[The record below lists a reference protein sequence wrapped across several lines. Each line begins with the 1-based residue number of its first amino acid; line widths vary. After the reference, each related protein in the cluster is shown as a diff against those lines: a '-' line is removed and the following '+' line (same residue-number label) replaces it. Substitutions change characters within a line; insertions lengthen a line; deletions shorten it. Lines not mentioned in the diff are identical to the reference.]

1 MRIVL
6 VDDEHLPLTRL
17 KTLLEKS
24 DVSGIEIVGE
34 YTDSLKVIEEIQSLQ
49 PNVVFLDIVMPDMD
63 GLALGEKIQELLPDV
78 EIVFTTGF
86 DQYAIDA
93 FNLHAIDYL
102 LKPVQIARL
111 EKTLERLEQ
120 INNKRKKSMAK
131 HTIIN
136 LFGGINVISP
146 DGQTKI
152 MKWRTSKAKELFA
165 YLLNHRDE
173 MIYRDTILELF
184 WPESDIDKASKQLYT
199 AIYTIRQ
206 TLKNYGMDG
215 VQISSPLLN
224 SGYKLLV
231 ENTVVD
237 VEQWLSNLKSL
248 PSIQLATVAEHEQ
261 VFQMYTG
268 DYLGDCEYLWAESE
282 RERLRRLWLHHA
294 HQLTDFYIKNKNYPA
309 AIKVQEKVQALFAD
323 EEENYFTLM
332 KLYDLLNKTAAVEE
346 QYWLLKK
353 ALKEHLAVEPS
364 EETEDWYRRW
374 KQANAISQVNVFN

>member
-6 VDDEHLPLTRL
+6 VDDEALPLTRL
-17 KTLLEKS
+17 RKLLEKS
-24 DVSGIEIVGE
+24 SVPEIEIVGE
-34 YTDSLKVIEEIQSLQ
+34 YTDSLKIIEEIQTLQ

-102 LKPVQIARL
+102 LKPVQMARL
-111 EKTLERLEQ
+111 EKTLERLE
-120 INNKRKKSMAK
+120 NLYDKFKKIRNK
-131 HTIIN
+131 HTVIE
-136 LFGGINVISP
+136 LFGGLNVVTP
-146 DGQTKI
+146 DGQRQI

-165 YLLNHRDE
+165 YMLDHRDE
-173 MIYRDTILELF
+173 IIYRDTILELF

-199 AIYTIRQ
+199 AIYTIRK
-206 TLKNYGMDG
+206 TLKDYGLDG

-231 ENTVVD
+231 QNVVVD
-237 VEQWLSNLKSL
+237 VEQWLSNLKTL
-248 PSIQLATVAEHEQ
+248 PPIQQTTVDEHEK

-268 DYLGDCEYLWAESE
+268 NYLGDCDYLWAEGE
-282 RERLRRLWLHHA
+282 RERLRRVWLHHA
-294 HQLTDFYIKNKNYPA
+294 HQLSEFYIKNENYLA
-309 AIKVQEKVQALFAD
+309 AIKVQEKVQALFSD

-332 KLYDLLNKTAAVEE
+332 KLYDLLNNAAAVEE

-353 ALKEHLAVEPS
+353 ALQEYLAVEPS
-364 EETEDWYRRW
+364 EEIEEWYQRW
-374 KQANAISQVNVFN
+374 TQANVLQGDASY

>member
-120 INNKRKKSMAK
+120 INNKRKKK
-131 HTIIN
+131 
-136 LFGGINVISP
+136 
-146 DGQTKI
+146 
-152 MKWRTSKAKELFA
+152 
-165 YLLNHRDE
+165 
-173 MIYRDTILELF
+173 
-184 WPESDIDKASKQLYT
+184 
-199 AIYTIRQ
+199 
-206 TLKNYGMDG
+206 YG
-215 VQISSPLLN
+215 
-224 SGYKLLV
+224 
-231 ENTVVD
+231 
-237 VEQWLSNLKSL
+237 
-248 PSIQLATVAEHEQ
+248 
-261 VFQMYTG
+261 
-268 DYLGDCEYLWAESE
+268 
-282 RERLRRLWLHHA
+282 
-294 HQLTDFYIKNKNYPA
+294 
-309 AIKVQEKVQALFAD
+309 
-323 EEENYFTLM
+323 
-332 KLYDLLNKTAAVEE
+332 
-346 QYWLLKK
+346 
-353 ALKEHLAVEPS
+353 
-364 EETEDWYRRW
+364 
-374 KQANAISQVNVFN
+374 